1 MAISCQD
8 RKARSLRTDYEL
20 EQEESSVNPE
30 EDTDAGRFGEHDL
43 ANPLRLRFDTSRATR
58 I

>member
-1 MAISCQD
+1 MAISRQD
-8 RKARSLRTDYEL
+8 RKARNLRTDYEF

-43 ANPLRLRFDTSRATR
+43 ATPLFLRSDTSRATR
-58 I
+58 V